1 MLATDTAIFTL
12 SLGLVVSMSIN
23 VIAGLRIRK
32 LQHELDE
39 CGCAISFA
47 RMQMGYIGRGFLR
60 RWQDGELHT
69 SDPILVDEW
78 KQFRKSYFERLEARE
93 SGVLLP

>member
-1 MLATDTAIFTL
+1 MLVTNTAIFTL

-47 RMQMGYIGRGFLR
+47 RLQPGWIGRSFLN
-60 RWQDGELHT
+60 RWQEGELHT
-69 SDPILVDEW
+69 SDPILIDEW
-78 KQFRKSYFERLEARE
+78 QAFRADYLARIEE
-93 SGVLLP
+93 SRNGCYLP

>member
-1 MLATDTAIFTL
+1 MLATNTAIFTL
-12 SLGLVVSMSIN
+12 SFGLVVSMSIN

-39 CGCAISFA
+39 VVCAISFA
-47 RMQMGYIGRGFLR
+47 RLQMGYIGRDFIQC
-60 RWQDGELHT
+60 WQDGKLHT

-78 KQFRKSYFERLEARE
+78 MQFRKSYFERLEARE